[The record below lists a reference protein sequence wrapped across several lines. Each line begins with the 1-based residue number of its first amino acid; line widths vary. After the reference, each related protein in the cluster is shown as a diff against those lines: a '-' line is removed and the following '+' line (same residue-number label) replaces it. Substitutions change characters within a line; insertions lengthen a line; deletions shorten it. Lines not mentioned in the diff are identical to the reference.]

1 TVEENV
7 GFNLIEHSDW
17 QRDKIRGRVTE
28 CLGLVGLK
36 GIEDS
41 KPAELSGGMRKRVGL
56 ARAICMKPEIILY
69 DEPTTGVDP
78 IMGDA
83 INDLIKD
90 LHDKLKVTSIAVTH
104 DMVSAYKIASRM
116 AMLYK
121 GKIICTGTADEIKN
135 TANPT
140 VKQFITGAAKGPITE
155 GG

>member
-1 TVEENV
+1 MLERKTKDT
-7 GFNLIEHSDW
+7 GAIL
-17 QRDKIRGRVTE
+17 KRVKE

-36 GIEDS
+36 GIENL

-56 ARAICMKPEIILY
+56 ARAICMKPEIMLY

-83 INDLIKD
+83 VDNLIRE

-104 DMVSAYKIASRM
+104 DMKSAYKIADRV

-121 GKIICTGTADEIKN
+121 GRIIAVGSPDEIKS
-135 TANPT
+135 TKDPV
-140 VKQFITGAAKGPITE
+140 VKQFIYGEAEGPITE
-155 GG
+155 GEDIIGAIKNI